1 MEAISS
7 QLLYSYSSER
17 PPERPEQSSRKQ
29 QPVDGHREARR
40 VGHAHRDE
48 RTGGTRHRHDID
60 DHDDHRRRPE
70 HDHDDSTLAYR
81 RSERTAL
88 HIKTQEG
95 DTIRLKIKASES
107 LSVGAIKDDDD
118 GETVSELELQARSR
132 TRISFKVKG
141 QLNEQEMAA
150 IQAVIAQAGTMAE
163 NFFSSDTEG
172 VFATA
177 SALEID
183 ATQLAN
189 VRIRM
194 QTSEQLTY
202 PMSGNLPAR
211 LAGPPT
217 PVPESAG
224 TSQKPAIEE
233 TSDNSAT
240 PVAGAVVEDIGV
252 SGESTTPATG
262 QPLAAAEV
270 DDASSTDSAG
280 RTPVMAN
287 VLHSIGVFLN
297 NLMDDFSGD
306 DKGADEPLSAD
317 NMTLKL
323 QVFRSMLLSIS
334 DLQNPA
340 QEDPATTLAADTLD
354 AVTAQQTPLDAV
366 A

>member
-1 MEAISS
+1 MDTISS
-7 QLLYSYSSER
+7 QLLYSYSPER
-17 PPERPEQSSRKQ
+17 RPERPSRRQ
-29 QPVDGHREARR
+29 QPVDGQHEARR
-40 VGHAHRDE
+40 AGHAHRDE
-48 RTGGTRHRHDID
+48 RTGATRHRHEID
-60 DHDDHRRRPE
+60 DHDDHRQRSEQVR
-70 HDHDDSTLAYR
+70 DNSSLAYR

-95 DTIRLKIKASES
+95 DTVRLKIKASES
-107 LSVGAIKDDDD
+107 LSVAATQDDDD
-118 GETVSELELQARSR
+118 GKTVSELELQARSR
-132 TRISFKVKG
+132 TRISFRVRG
-141 QLNEQEMAA
+141 DLNEQEMAA

-172 VFATA
+172 VFAMA

-194 QTSEQLTY
+194 KTSEQLTY
-202 PMSGNLPAR
+202 PMAENLPAR
-211 LAGPPT
+211 LAEPPT

-224 TSQKPAIEE
+224 MSPQPAVEE

-240 PVAGAVVEDIGV
+240 PVASAVVEDTGV

-262 QPLAAAEV
+262 QPLAAGDEAV
-270 DDASSTDSAG
+270 ASTDSAG
-280 RTPVMAN
+280 RTSIMAN
-287 VLHSIGVFLN
+287 VLHSIGTFLN
-297 NLMDDFSGD
+297 NLIDDFSGD
-306 DKGADEPLSAD
+306 AKAADAPPSAD
-317 NMTLKL
+317 NMILKL

-340 QEDPATTLAADTLD
+340 QGDPATTLAADTLD
-354 AVTAQQTPLDAV
+354 AVSAQQTPLDAV